1 MDSVCDGES
10 SVETPAM
17 NVSSA
22 STRSEQRRLRIAL
35 HLPGVA
41 LKRENR
47 SSQSIP
53 FLEYLLSARYG
64 EAALL
69 DRKQQDGSDDASE
82 FFGHVLHFAQNG
94 ERHDSANVLNGFGSA
109 GILGVVENDADGT
122 SRAVYTVEF
131 REAGFV
137 VHSFQKK
144 SKTGIATPK
153 KDMDI
158 IRARLKVV
166 EALAEEKRDEKSKS

>member
-1 MDSVCDGES
+1 M
-10 SVETPAM
+10 
-17 NVSSA
+17 
-22 STRSEQRRLRIAL
+22 
-35 HLPGVA
+35 
-41 LKRENR
+41 
-47 SSQSIP
+47 
-53 FLEYLLSARYG
+53 
-64 EAALL
+64 
-69 DRKQQDGSDDASE
+69 
-82 FFGHVLHFAQNG
+82 HFAQNG

-109 GILGVVENDADGT
+109 GVLGVVENNADWT

-137 VHSFQKK
+137 VHCFQKR

-158 IRARLKVV
+158 IRARLKVA